1 MLGTEVCKGM
11 CSSPWTYGSPPGATG
26 TDSHSGGAP
35 AARTA
40 ANTAS
45 NIVGKRVCPIWG
57 DDYLGMLRIYDETS
71 KFGP

>member
-1 MLGTEVCKGM
+1 VLGTEVCKGM

-35 AARTA
+35 AALTST
-40 ANTAS
+40 NTAWHS
-45 NIVGKRVCPIWG
+45 LGADACAIWA
-57 DDYLGMLRIYDETS
+57 DDYLGMLPIYDETS